1 MVWTALSLLTAVE
14 PVNPED
20 LTASGSSGLS
30 SVSTCEQDVINMQA
44 VVPGVCPATVGCRV
58 FGF

>member
-14 PVNPED
+14 PVNPEV
-20 LTASGSSGLS
+20 LTASGSGGLS

-44 VVPGVCPATVGCRV
+44 P
-58 FGF
+58 